1 MSWGVGFRASWA
13 CRQHYRAPMSSR
25 FTYSRWDG
33 TQRGFEVDADSL
45 LDEMTD
51 DLLYHGDVNSALRR
65 LMQQGLTDRNGERI
79 EGMRDMMN
87 KIRERR
93 EELLERSDLGGVYS
107 EISEALDDIID
118 EERHAV
124 ENSVREA
131 EASGDERRADTA
143 RDAAMERNFR
153 LDMMPNDLAG
163 MVREMQSY
171 DFESSEAQ
179 QRFEELMDKLRQEM
193 MQQFVDQMSEGMQN
207 MSPED
212 MARMKDM
219 MAALNGMIE
228 AREQGEDPQFEK
240 FMEQFGDFF
249 PENPQTLDE
258 LLENMAKRMQAM
270 QALMDSLTPEQRSQM
285 QQLSEQLMED
295 MDLNWQVQQLGQK
308 LQSMFPQQGPPG
320 QQQGYNFRG
329 ETPMDMQQAM
339 DAMQEMGELNEM
351 EGMLRQAT
359 NPAQL
364 AEVDIDKVRQML
376 GEEAASSMELL
387 AEMTKMLEDAGLINL
402 KEGKMELTPRGLRA
416 IGNNA
421 LRQLFNNLSKDKFG
435 QHRIARDGSGHERT
449 YDSKP
454 YEFGDPF
461 RLDLQRTIRNA
472 ISRNGTGTPV
482 RLLPEDFE
490 IERTEHTTR
499 SSTVLMLDL
508 SYSMV
513 QAGRFLPAKKVAM
526 ALHSLITSQFP
537 RDYISILGFSS
548 IAYPITHEDLPG
560 ISWDQ
565 EYGTNMQHGFAIA
578 RKLLAQQTGTKQII
592 MITDGEPTAHIT
604 PQGDPWFTYFDGY
617 EAQQLTVEATLR
629 EAMRCTKDNIRIN
642 TFMLDPDQYLQR
654 FVEQMTAMNGG
665 RAFMTNSDNLGD
677 YVLVDFLNNKRR
689 TSRK

>member
-1 MSWGVGFRASWA
+1 MPA
-13 CRQHYRAPMSSR
+13 R

-33 TQRGFEVDADSL
+33 TQTPFSMDADGI
-45 LDEMTD
+45 LDELAD
-51 DLLYHGDVNSALRR
+51 DLMYHGDLDSALRR
-65 LMQQGLTDRNGERI
+65 LMREGMTDKDGKRI
-79 EGMRDMMN
+79 EGLREMMER
-87 KIRERR
+87 IRQRKKEL
-93 EELLERSDLGGVYS
+93 EESGDLGGVYS
-107 EISEALDDIID
+107 EIAEALQDVID

-124 ENSVREA
+124 ENAVREA
-131 EASGDERRADTA
+131 ENSGDERRAETA

-153 LDMMPNDLAG
+153 LDMMPEDLAG
-163 MVREMQSY
+163 MVRELQSY
-171 DFESSEAQ
+171 DFESPEAR
-179 QRFEELMDKLRQEM
+179 QRFEELMDKLRQQM
-193 MQQFVDQMSEGMQN
+193 MQQVVDQMAEGIQD
-207 MSPED
+207 MSPEN

-219 MAALNGMIE
+219 MAALNNMIE
-228 AREQGEDPQFEK
+228 AREQGEDPHFEE

-258 LLENMAKRMQAM
+258 LLENMAQRMQAM
-270 QALMDSLTPEQRSQM
+270 QDFMNSLTPEQRSQL
-285 QQLSEQLMED
+285 QQLSDQLMED

-339 DAMQEMGELNEM
+339 DAMREMGQLNEM
-351 EGMLRQAT
+351 EAMLQQSR

-364 AEVDIDKVRQML
+364 SEVDIEKMRDLL
-376 GEEAASSMELL
+376 GEDAARSMEQL
-387 AEMTKMLEDAGLINL
+387 AKIVKQLEDAGLVHR
-402 KEGKMELTPRGLRA
+402 KDGKLELSPRGLRA
-416 IGNNA
+416 IGNSA
-421 LRQLFNNLSKDKFG
+421 LRELFSKLSKDKFG

-592 MITDGEPTAHIT
+592 MITDGEPTSHIT
-604 PQGDPWFTYFDGY
+604 PDGYPWFTYFDGY
-617 EAQQLTVEATLR
+617 EAQQLTAEATMR
-629 EAMRCTKDNIRIN
+629 EVMRCTKDNITIN
-642 TFMLDPDQYLQR
+642 SFVLDASGSLR
-654 FVEQMTAMNGG
+654 KFVEQMAQVNHG
-665 RAFMTNSDNLGD
+665 RAFFTTPETLGD
-677 YVLVDFLNNKRR
+677 YVLVDFLENRR
-689 TSRK
+689 KMSRAR